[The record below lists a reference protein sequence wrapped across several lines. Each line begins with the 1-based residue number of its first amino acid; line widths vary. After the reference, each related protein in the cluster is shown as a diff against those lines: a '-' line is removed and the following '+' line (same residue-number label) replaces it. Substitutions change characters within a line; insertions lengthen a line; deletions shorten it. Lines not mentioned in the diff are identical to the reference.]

1 MWRKC
6 GRVLRIL
13 SPYSSFTINNLYARR
28 SILPF
33 LLVVFCYKF
42 SFTLQYLWSLNLD
55 SWSQQK
61 HQDATVWW
69 AEAHSLVAQS
79 SRAWGWWAS
88 VPPLIDKQECQW
100 CSRHDKDAV
109 IYCYHLLDLQEHR
122 EVSQWDTASV
132 CKEVRPRSKHI
143 SREYYRQQRKRV
155 FPYTQLLLTILK
167 IPATSLKQNTV
178 PLGNTGRQR
187 GVSSKTNIST

>member
-1 MWRKC
+1 MGRKC

-13 SPYSSFTINNLYARR
+13 SLHNSFTINNLYARR

-33 LLVVFCYKF
+33 LLVVCCYKF
-42 SFTLQYLWSLNLD
+42 NFTLQYLWSLNLD

-88 VPPLIDKQECQW
+88 VPPLIHKQECQW

-109 IYCYHLLDLQEHR
+109 IYCCHLLDLQEHR
-122 EVSQWDTASV
+122 EVSQWEIFKLYFLSKLQLQCVRRWDPDQSTSAGNTTGS
-132 CKEVRPRSKHI
+132 KE
-143 SREYYRQQRKRV
+143 REYSH
-155 FPYTQLLLTILK
+155 TH
-167 IPATSLKQNTV
+167 SCC
-178 PLGNTGRQR
+178 
-187 GVSSKTNIST
+187 